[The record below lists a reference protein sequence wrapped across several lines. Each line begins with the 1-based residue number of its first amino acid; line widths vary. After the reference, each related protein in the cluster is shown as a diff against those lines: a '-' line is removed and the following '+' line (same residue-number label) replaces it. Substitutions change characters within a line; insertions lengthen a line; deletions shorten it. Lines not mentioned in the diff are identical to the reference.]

1 MDSELMTSILALLTA
16 AVTAWQEFR
25 RRKENK
31 AATVRPS
38 EMLKAKP
45 VKR

>member
-1 MDSELMTSILALLTA
+1 MDTELVTQVLALLTA
-16 AVTAWQEFR
+16 AWTAWQEYR
-25 RRKENK
+25 HRKVVKELK
-31 AATVRPS
+31 AS